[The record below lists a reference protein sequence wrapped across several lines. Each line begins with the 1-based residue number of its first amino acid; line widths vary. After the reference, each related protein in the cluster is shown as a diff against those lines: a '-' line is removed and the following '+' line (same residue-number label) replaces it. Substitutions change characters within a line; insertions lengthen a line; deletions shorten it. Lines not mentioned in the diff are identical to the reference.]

1 VLNKNSSNNLKA
13 DITAIVLTYN
23 EEKHIERCILS
34 INQFV
39 KKIIIIDSFSND
51 KTLGIA
57 KRYNVKVLQNTF
69 INQSE
74 QFNWA
79 LKNISIK
86 TNWILRLDADEIV
99 ENNFFKKLNKIAK
112 IEKFN
117 AIETIIEHNFLGKRI
132 KYGDVY
138 PQRQVRLWKKNH
150 GYFDG
155 KPMDEKII
163 INKPNIYKSSLKI
176 IDHNLKGLMFWFKKH
191 FKYAKREAQF
201 YFLLKNKKYIKNNF
215 DKTLLKKIYYYKYPI
230 FIRPIF
236 LFIYRYFIKKGFLDG
251 VTGLK
256 FNILQTLFYRLLV
269 DFFIIKKKYKRLI

>member
-1 VLNKNSSNNLKA
+1 MFNKNSSNNLKA

-51 KTLGIA
+51 KTLRIA
-57 KRYNVKVLQNTF
+57 KRYNVKVLQNIF
-69 INQSE
+69 INQSK
-74 QFNWA
+74 QLNWGLKKIKFNT
-79 LKNISIK
+79 S
-86 TNWILRLDADEIV
+86 WILRIDADEIV
-99 ENNFFKKLNKIAK
+99 EKIFFKKLNKITK
-112 IEKFN
+112 IKKYN
-117 AIETIIEHNFLGKRI
+117 AIQTIIEHNFLGERI

-155 KPMDEKII
+155 KPMDEKIV

-191 FKYAKREAQF
+191 FKYAEKEAQF
-201 YFLLKNKKYIKNNF
+201 YFLLKNKKYMKNNI
-215 DKTLLKKIYYYKYPI
+215 DKTLLKKIYYYRYPI

-256 FNILQTLFYRLLV
+256 FNILQTLFYRVLV
-269 DFFIIKKKYKRLI
+269 DFFIIKKSIKD

>member
-1 VLNKNSSNNLKA
+1 MFNKNSSNNLKA

-51 KTLGIA
+51 KTLRIA
-57 KRYNVKVLQNTF
+57 KRYNVKVLQNIF
-69 INQSE
+69 INQSK
-74 QFNWA
+74 QLNWGLKKIKFNT
-79 LKNISIK
+79 S
-86 TNWILRLDADEIV
+86 WILRIDADEIV
-99 ENNFFKKLNKIAK
+99 EKIFFKKLNKITK
-112 IEKFN
+112 IKKYN
-117 AIETIIEHNFLGKRI
+117 AIETIIEHNFLGERI
-132 KYGDVY
+132 KYADFY
-138 PQRQVRLWKKNH
+138 PQRQIRLWKKNH

-191 FKYAKREAQF
+191 FKYAEKEAQF
-201 YFLLKNKKYIKNNF
+201 YFLLKNKKYMKNNI
-215 DKTLLKKIYYYKYPI
+215 DKTLLKKIYYYRYPI

-256 FNILQTLFYRLLV
+256 FNILQTLFYRVLV
-269 DFFIIKKKYKRLI
+269 DFFIIKKSIKD

>member
-1 VLNKNSSNNLKA
+1 MIRAVATQGRAQGNSSGTHQNFHFLETVARESFSRGILRTEISLWNA
-13 DITAIVLTYN
+13 QRG
-23 EEKHIERCILS
+23 ERVCS
-34 INQFV
+34 TS
-39 KKIIIIDSFSND
+39 IIICQP
-51 KTLGIA
+51 TG
-57 KRYNVKVLQNTF
+57 
-69 INQSE
+69 
-74 QFNWA
+74 
-79 LKNISIK
+79 
-86 TNWILRLDADEIV
+86 DADEIV
-99 ENNFFKKLNKIAK
+99 EKNFFKKLNKIAK

-117 AIETIIEHNFLGKRI
+117 AIEIIIEHKFLGERI

-176 IDHNLKGLMFWFKKH
+176 FDHNLKGLMFWFKKH

-201 YFLLKNKKYIKNNF
+201 YFLLKNKKYMKNNF
-215 DKTLLKKIYYYKYPI
+215 DKALLKKIYYYKYPI

-269 DFFIIKKKYKRLI
+269 DFFIIKKV